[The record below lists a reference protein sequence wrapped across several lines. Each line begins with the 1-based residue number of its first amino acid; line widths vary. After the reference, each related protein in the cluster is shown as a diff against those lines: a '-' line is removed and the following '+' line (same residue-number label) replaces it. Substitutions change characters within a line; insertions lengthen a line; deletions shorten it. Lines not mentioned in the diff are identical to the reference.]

1 MTWCVGGICVGL
13 GWVCV
18 CLGVC
23 FCKYFVY
30 IHFIL
35 YLIHY
40 RLDAADNRILQC
52 YVRWTWDL
60 ACIYQCCDD
69 FIIKE
74 KLIKLCTINLA
85 EQSFYFLI
93 ALLTYL
99 LNSIV
104 HYCTNAWLERCLH
117 IIRSLATTS
126 ASSTFH
132 PRSIFRFCWYLSGWP
147 LTMMSG
153 SSFSVGWFSVVQ
165 LVRDTVHVHSLH

>member
-1 MTWCVGGICVGL
+1 MVLNDSMIKTNRLLYLLAGDDMVCGWDLWVGC
-13 GWVCV
+13 VCV
-18 CLGVC
+18 CVCVGVC

-30 IHFIL
+30 IPFIFH
-35 YLIHY
+35 LIRY

-93 ALLTYL
+93 ALLTY
-99 LNSIV
+99 
-104 HYCTNAWLERCLH
+104 
-117 IIRSLATTS
+117 
-126 ASSTFH
+126 
-132 PRSIFRFCWYLSGWP
+132 
-147 LTMMSG
+147 
-153 SSFSVGWFSVVQ
+153 
-165 LVRDTVHVHSLH
+165 